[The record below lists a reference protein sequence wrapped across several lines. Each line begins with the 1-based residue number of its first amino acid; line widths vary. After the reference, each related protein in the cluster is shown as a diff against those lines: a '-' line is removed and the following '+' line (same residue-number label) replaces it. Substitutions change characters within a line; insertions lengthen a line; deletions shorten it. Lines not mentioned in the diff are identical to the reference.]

1 MTQGHRQTTVTVG
14 QASYSIAAGGSTTVT
29 LTLNQAGQAA
39 ISKARGHKL
48 AVTLTV
54 QLGSKTV
61 ATFHVTLCQG
71 RHRPHGRVARLEK
84 HHKHGHKRHHR

>member
-1 MTQGHRQTTVTVG
+1 MTVG

-48 AVTLTV
+48 ALTLTV
-54 QLGSKTV
+54 LLGSKTV

-84 HHKHGHKRHHR
+84 HHKHAHKHHHR